1 MEEEMLASNIQRC
14 PTVVQPGSH
23 QNLIHGSQDGKDQ
36 QRTNTMAWRKDEKDK
51 LAKWEVAERSL
62 SHPFPLLIGATK
74 SWRIVGWLAA
84 ENPVFMLR
92 SVDSM

>member
-1 MEEEMLASNIQRC
+1 
-14 PTVVQPGSH
+14 
-23 QNLIHGSQDGKDQ
+23 
-36 QRTNTMAWRKDEKDK
+36 
-51 LAKWEVAERSL
+51 
-62 SHPFPLLIGATK
+62 LLIGATK